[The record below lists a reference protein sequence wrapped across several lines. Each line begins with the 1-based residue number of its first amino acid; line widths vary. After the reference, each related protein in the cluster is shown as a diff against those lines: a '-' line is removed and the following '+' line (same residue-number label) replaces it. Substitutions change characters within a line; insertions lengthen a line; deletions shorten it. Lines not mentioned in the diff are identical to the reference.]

1 MERPTLND
9 EIVTRPAEHEI
20 FLSFNDDQDAE
31 RFAEWWESVGFEAFQ
46 AWERTY
52 DGNEAG

>member
-1 MERPTLND
+1 MDQPTIND

-31 RFAEWWESVGFEAFQ
+31 RFVEWWESVGFKAF
-46 AWERTY
+46 AEWERKY

>member
-1 MERPTLND
+1 MEQPTINA

-31 RFAEWWESVGFEAFQ
+31 RFVEWWESVGFKAFEK
-46 AWERTY
+46 WERKY
-52 DGNEAG
+52 DGNQSE